1 MSSFEATAR
10 AAPMRR
16 DTPEFVAYSL
26 SLARGEFPTP
36 APYADDHTVSVG
48 NLHDPIPIERGAQ
61 PEREFTVREDIRRQR
76 KGLIAHLV
84 FALHFTFVTES
95 PLAREAPLD
104 QHHRG

>member
-10 AAPMRR
+10 AAPIRR

-84 FALHFTFVTES
+84 FALLS
-95 PLAREAPLD
+95 PS
-104 QHHRG
+104 